1 MMDMGPVN
9 THNLPVIE
17 KSILVLAF
25 DDATPKDN
33 GEALHQ
39 TLAGSG
45 KNRWFDHVNTEVA
58 FKNGLFAGNFE
69 DQVSDRSVP
78 EPEELIFTIDD
89 EIRFELVCPS
99 FTDYGKKFIRSF
111 KLHPDYYI
119 QTALQLA
126 YFRLHRKPAPTHQP
140 ATLRQYYHGRTE
152 TVRSCTMEVVN
163 WCKAMMDNTV
173 PIKEKKELMMA
184 ALKKHIQLMEEAK
197 NMLGCDRHLLGLRV
211 ISQSAGIPLFKD
223 TAYTKSLGGG
233 YVMLN
238 TLIGY
243 TPAPAAVAPKVPHG
257 YSIAYNIQPDRLT
270 YSVSAWKSCKE
281 TSAEEMSA
289 SIHQSLRDMRQLL
302 MTS

>member
-1 MMDMGPVN
+1 MVAAFLGYFVFAQSQRIGP
-9 THNLPVIE
+9 IR
-17 KSILVLAF
+17 
-25 DDATPKDN
+25 KD
-33 GEALHQ
+33 
-39 TLAGSG
+39 
-45 KNRWFDHVNTEVA
+45 K
-58 FKNGLFAGNFE
+58 
-69 DQVSDRSVP
+69 VSDRSVP
-78 EPEELIFTIDD
+78 EPEELIFAIDD
-89 EIRFELVCPS
+89 EIRDEIIHTQETFIKQASDLELVCPS

-126 YFRLHRKPAPTHQP
+126 YFRLHGKPAPTHQP

-173 PIKEKKELMMA
+173 PIQEKKELMMA

-197 NMLGCDRHLLGLRV
+197 NMLGCDRHLLGLRA
-211 ISQSAGIPLFKD
+211 ISQSAGIPLPSLFRD

-257 YSIAYNIQPDRLT
+257 YCIAYNIQPDRLT

-289 SIHQSLRDMRQLL
+289 SIHQSLRDMHQLL